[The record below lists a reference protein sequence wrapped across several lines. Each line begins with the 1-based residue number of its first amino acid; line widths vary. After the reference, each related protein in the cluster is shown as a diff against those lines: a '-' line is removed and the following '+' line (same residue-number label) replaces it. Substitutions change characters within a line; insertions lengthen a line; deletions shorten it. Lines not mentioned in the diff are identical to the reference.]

1 MSRKG
6 DCLDNSIMENF
17 FSILKQEI
25 YYGRQF
31 NSFDEL
37 ETTIIEHITYYNTK
51 MIKKKLNWNSPISYR
66 LLKQKM
72 AA

>member
-37 ETTIIEHITYYNTK
+37 ETTIIEYITYYNTK
-51 MIKKKLNWNSPISYR
+51 RIKKELNWNSPISYR

>member
-1 MSRKG
+1 MINYRKTLKSKKIYQSMSRKG

-37 ETTIIEHITYYNTK
+37 ETTIIEYITYYNCSWAQES
-51 MIKKKLNWNSPISYR
+51 N
-66 LLKQKM
+66 
-72 AA
+72 